1 MKIEVRTSR
10 VGLMRKMDSDEESRK
25 GSVAEAGKNPL
36 VFPAGFTLNKCEAVK
51 KSFLGELS
59 RCLRSSAFLLVKA
72 MREFSRCFFCA
83 KKPYRQPVKLSSSYI
98 NKHERKQKGWYLM
111 GLIVQ
116 KFGGTSVGSVEKI
129 LNVAN
134 RVIEEKQRGH
144 DVVVVV
150 SAMGKSTDS
159 LVALAKEI
167 TEQPSSREM
176 DMLLT
181 TGEQVTISLLTMALQ
196 NKGYDAVSYTGWQA
210 GIETENIHGNARITN
225 IDTANLKERL
235 NEGKIAVVAGFQG
248 VTAEGEITTLGRGG
262 SDTTAVALAAALK
275 ADKCD
280 IYTDVPGVFT
290 TDPRYVKTARKLAGI
305 SYDEMLELANLGA
318 GVLHPRAVEFAK
330 NYQVPL
336 EVRSSTEKEAGTL
349 IEEESSMEQ
358 NLIVRGI
365 AFEDQI
371 TRVTVCG
378 LASGLTTLSTI
389 FTTLAKQNINVDI
402 IIQSVTGTSK
412 TSISFSVKTE
422 DLKRTVEVLEEYK
435 DALDYEQIE
444 TENRLAKVSIV
455 GSGMISNP
463 GVAAEMFAVLAEKN
477 IQVKMVSTSEIKVST
492 VVNEGDM
499 VKAVEALHD
508 AFELSKQTAVI

>member
-1 MKIEVRTSR
+1 
-10 VGLMRKMDSDEESRK
+10 
-25 GSVAEAGKNPL
+25 
-36 VFPAGFTLNKCEAVK
+36 
-51 KSFLGELS
+51 
-59 RCLRSSAFLLVKA
+59 
-72 MREFSRCFFCA
+72 
-83 KKPYRQPVKLSSSYI
+83 
-98 NKHERKQKGWYLM
+98 M

-371 TRVTVCG
+371 TRVTVYG